1 MIDLLSSLV
10 CYVEGDN
17 VWSIPL
23 ENLYLGAGLTT
34 PGPDR
39 LVLPEKINNE
49 WGCLGS

>member
-1 MIDLLSSLV
+1 MVYAS
-10 CYVEGDN
+10 
-17 VWSIPL
+17 

-39 LVLPEKINNE
+39 LHYLSVDCKVIHE